1 MREEAS
7 PQMLKGDVTMAVIF
21 DGMMSNTSD
30 MSCVS
35 INILRNVEQVTRS
48 RGLTCH
54 EEVEA
59 LFTMDR
65 YGFVSGDDWFKSA
78 VKCVSDYMIWELR
91 PTGHVTE
98 TDADWIIG
106 LIGDQP
112 TSFGRAVLFALVRE
126 AETVPPRISEL
137 VMRAAVGRCLLI

>member
-1 MREEAS
+1 
-7 PQMLKGDVTMAVIF
+7 MAVIF
-21 DGMMSNTSD
+21 NGVISDSND

-35 INILRNVEQVTRS
+35 LSLLRNVEQVTRE
-48 RGLTCH
+48 RGLTSR

-65 YGFVSGDDWFKSA
+65 YGFVSGDEWFKAA
-78 VKCVSDYMIWELR
+78 VKSVSDYMVWELR

-106 LIGDQP
+106 LFGDQP
-112 TSFGRAVLFALVRE
+112 TSFGRAVLFAIVRE

-137 VMRAAVGRCLLI
+137 VMRAAVGRSLLI

>member
-1 MREEAS
+1 MGAEVS
-7 PQMLKGDVTMAVIF
+7 VIF
-21 DGMMSNTSD
+21 DGIMSNTSD

-35 INILRNVEQVTRS
+35 INMLRNVEQVTRT
-48 RGLTCH
+48 RGLNSR

-65 YGFVSGDDWFKSA
+65 YGFVSGDEWFKSA
-78 VKCVSDYMIWELR
+78 VKSVSDYMIWELR

-106 LIGDQP
+106 MFGDQP
-112 TSFGRAVLFALVRE
+112 TSFGRAVLFAMVRE

-137 VMRAAVGRCLLI
+137 VMRAAVGRSLLI